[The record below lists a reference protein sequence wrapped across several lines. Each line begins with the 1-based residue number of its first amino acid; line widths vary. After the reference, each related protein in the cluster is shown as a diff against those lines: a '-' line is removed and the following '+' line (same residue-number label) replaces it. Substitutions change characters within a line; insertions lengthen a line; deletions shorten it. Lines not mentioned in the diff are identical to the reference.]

1 MACVTRRILT
11 SKGGILVN
19 GTGAQAEQEPKQGLQ
34 EVILE
39 VKDLKAYFH
48 LDEGL
53 LKAVDGVDL
62 WIKRGQTLGIV
73 GESGCGKSVTS
84 QALLRI
90 VPKPGVLQG
99 EILLHRNRE
108 DMKSGGKGKEKEKG
122 AAKQV
127 ESVDLVKLDPHGTE
141 IRSIRGG
148 EIAMIFQEPMKAF
161 SPIHTVGNQIM
172 EAILLHATDNE
183 ERAREIAIQTLQS
196 VGMSNAEQRM
206 NEYPHQLS
214 GGMRQR
220 AMIAMALSCNP
231 SILIADEPTTAL
243 DVTVQAQVL
252 QLINDLKHRRGTSV
266 IFITHDL
273 GVIAEMSDD
282 VAVMYLGKVVEYTDV
297 DTLFHN
303 PKHPYTKALMQ
314 SIPTVGKESS
324 RLESIEGTV
333 PFPMNLPK
341 GCGFYTRC
349 KKAVDGVCNVADVPM
364 QEVRKGHYV
373 RCLLAEDV

>member
-1 MACVTRRILT
+1 MQKRD
-11 SKGGILVN
+11 N
-19 GTGAQAEQEPKQGLQ
+19 
-34 EVILE
+34 VILE
-39 VKDLKAYFH
+39 MKDVKVHFH
-48 LDEGL
+48 LDEGV

-62 WIKRGQTLGIV
+62 QIKRGMTLGIV

-84 QALLRI
+84 QAMLRI
-90 VPKPGVLQG
+90 VPKPGEVAG
-99 EILLHRNRE
+99 EINLQR
-108 DMKSGGKGKEKEKG
+108 SGGQGT
-122 AAKQV
+122 
-127 ESVDLVKLDPHGTE
+127 VDLVKLDPRGKD
-141 IRSIRGG
+141 IRDIRGD

-161 SPIHTVGNQIM
+161 SPIHTIGNQIM
-172 EAILLHATDNE
+172 EAILLHVTEDKQEAHRLALDIL
-183 ERAREIAIQTLQS
+183 RK
-196 VGMSNAEQRM
+196 VGMSNPEQRL

-252 QLINDLKHRRGTSV
+252 QLINDLKANHDTSV

-273 GVIAEMSDD
+273 GVIAEMSDE

-297 DTLFHN
+297 DSLFHN
-303 PKHPYTKALMQ
+303 PKHPYTKALLN
-314 SIPTVGKESS
+314 SIPAVGRESK

-333 PFPMNLPK
+333 PFPMNLPQ

-349 KKAVDGVCNVADVPM
+349 KMAVDGVCNVADVPLV
-364 QEVRKGHYV
+364 EVRKDHKV
-373 RCLLAEDV
+373 RCLLVETELKEAEVVS

>member
-1 MACVTRRILT
+1 MANRD
-11 SKGGILVN
+11 N
-19 GTGAQAEQEPKQGLQ
+19 
-34 EVILE
+34 VILE
-39 VKDLKAYFH
+39 MKDVKVHFH
-48 LDEGL
+48 LDEGV

-62 WIKRGQTLGIV
+62 QIKRGMTLGIV

-90 VPKPGVLQG
+90 VPKPGQVEG
-99 EILLHRNRE
+99 EIKLQRN
-108 DMKSGGKGKEKEKG
+108 G
-122 AAKQV
+122 AGSK
-127 ESVDLVKLDPHGTE
+127 ESVDLVKLDPRGKE
-141 IRSIRGG
+141 IRDIRGD

-172 EAILLHATDNE
+172 EAILLHVTQDKKEAYRLAVDIL
-183 ERAREIAIQTLQS
+183 RK
-196 VGMSNAEQRM
+196 VGMSNPEQRLA
-206 NEYPHQLS
+206 EYPHQLS

-252 QLINDLKHRRGTSV
+252 QLINELKANHDTSV

-273 GVIAEMSDD
+273 GVIAEMSDE

-297 DTLFHN
+297 DSLFHN
-303 PKHPYTKALMQ
+303 PKHPYTKALLN
-314 SIPTVGKESS
+314 SIPAIGRENK

-349 KKAVDGVCNVADVPM
+349 KMAIDGVCNVADVPLV
-364 QEVRKGHYV
+364 EVKKDHKV
-373 RCLLAEDV
+373 RCLLVETELKEAEVVS

>member
-1 MACVTRRILT
+1 MT
-11 SKGGILVN
+11 
-19 GTGAQAEQEPKQGLQ
+19 EQET
-34 EVILE
+34 VILE
-39 VKDLKAYFH
+39 MKDVKVQFR

-62 WIKRGQTLGIV
+62 RIKRGKTLGIV

-90 VPKPGVLQG
+90 VPKPGEVQG
-99 EILLHRNRE
+99 EIRLSRKKADGSYE
-108 DMKSGGKGKEKEKG
+108 
-122 AAKQV
+122 V
-127 ESVDLVKLDPHGTE
+127 VDLAKLDSRGRE
-141 IRSIRGG
+141 IRDIRGG

-172 EAILLHATDNE
+172 EAILLHATNDKNE
-183 ERAREIAIQTLQS
+183 AYQIAVEILKK
-196 VGMSNAEQRM
+196 VGMSNPEQRM
-206 NEYPHQLS
+206 SEYPHQLS

-220 AMIAMALSCNP
+220 AMIAMALSCSP

-252 QLINDLKHRRGTSV
+252 QLINDLKSKHDTSV

-303 PKHPYTKALMQ
+303 PKHPYTKALLN
-314 SIPTVGKESS
+314 SIPSVMRESQ

-341 GCGFYTRC
+341 GCGFYSRC
-349 KKAVDGVCNVADVPM
+349 KLAKDGVCNVDDVPLFKVA
-364 QEVRKGHYV
+364 EGHSV
-373 RCLLAEDV
+373 RCLLVEGATH